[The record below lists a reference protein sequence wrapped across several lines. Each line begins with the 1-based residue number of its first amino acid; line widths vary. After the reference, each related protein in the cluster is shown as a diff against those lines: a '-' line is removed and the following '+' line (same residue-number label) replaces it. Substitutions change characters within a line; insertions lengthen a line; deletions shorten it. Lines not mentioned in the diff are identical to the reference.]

1 MVKVLNEPIS
11 GCLLVS
17 LIIFEFKCTEFSVH
31 PASSS
36 SEHHSLDRLFDS
48 FLPWLQ
54 ANVCEVLED
63 MLHSSFHFW
72 VFNLR
77 ASFLDVTEGVKQGLN
92 SGLTA
97 FVAFQVVTDR
107 DHVVIEM
114 HGHSFLLP
122 RALDQGAK
130 PLDELGKLSLN
141 VKFIMEVNLESHEL
155 NFVLLENH
163 LVLFGCHDERKRYTE
178 QQLVNMG
185 LDSKPGLLCVEILG
199 QELD

>member
-17 LIIFEFKCTEFSVH
+17 LIIFEFKPTKLSID

-36 SEHHSLDRLFDS
+36 SEHDPLDRLFDS

-54 ANVCEVLED
+54 ANVGEVLED
-63 MLHSSFHFW
+63 MLHSSSHFW
-72 VFNLR
+72 VFDRL
-77 ASFLDVTEGVKQGLN
+77 AFFLEVTEGVEQGLN

-97 FVAFQVVTDR
+97 FVALQVVTDR

-114 HGHSFLLP
+114 DGHALLLP
-122 RALDQGAK
+122 GALDQGAK

-155 NFVLLENH
+155 YFVMFKNH
-163 LVLFGCHDERKRYTE
+163 LVLFRCYEER
-178 QQLVNMG
+178 
-185 LDSKPGLLCVEILG
+185 
-199 QELD
+199 